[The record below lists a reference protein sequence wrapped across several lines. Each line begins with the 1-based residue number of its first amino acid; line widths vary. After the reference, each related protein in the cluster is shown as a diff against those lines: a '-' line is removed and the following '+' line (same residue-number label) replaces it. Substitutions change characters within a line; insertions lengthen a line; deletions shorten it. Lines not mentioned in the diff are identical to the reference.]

1 MLASALV
8 RVGAFGLPMTKAC
21 AQDDEQ
27 QALITKPGIT
37 DKVVV
42 FIVGRLGSS
51 SDQRIRMFC
60 CRRQRAAGAGGA
72 SLPVLSVELAPPSRF
87 FPQSAN
93 FWKKK
98 ASGSLHM

>member
-8 RVGAFGLPMTKAC
+8 RVGALGWPMTK

-51 SDQRIRMFC
+51 SDQRISMFC
-60 CRRQRAAGAGGA
+60 CHVGGVSA
-72 SLPVLSVELAPPSRF
+72 RLVWCRWCELAGFIR
-87 FPQSAN
+87 
-93 FWKKK
+93 
-98 ASGSLHM
+98 

>member
-8 RVGAFGLPMTKAC
+8 RVGALGWPMTKA
-21 AQDDEQ
+21 QGDEQ
-27 QALITKPGIT
+27 QALITKLGIT

-51 SDQRIRMFC
+51 SDQRISMFC
-60 CRRQRAAGAGGA
+60 CHVGVSARPVPVVRACRFY
-72 SLPVLSVELAPPSRF
+72 PLSWHLPSRF
-87 FPQSAN
+87 FPRSAN